1 VHIKKKE
8 SDRCWWCES
17 GRRQTHGHL
26 FGECRHWQCEF
37 AELRT
42 EVERITGKTRR
53 LRERLKVVD
62 LFNDD
67 RLTKAILEFLAA
79 TQVGRHYE

>member
-1 VHIKKKE
+1 VRIKKKK

-17 GRRQTHGHL
+17 GRRQTRGNL
-26 FGECRHWQCEF
+26 FRECRRWQREF
-37 AELRT
+37 AELRK
-42 EVERITGKTRR
+42 EVERIMGKTRR

-79 TQVGRHYE
+79 TEVGRHYE

>member
-1 VHIKKKE
+1 M
-8 SDRCWWCES
+8 
-17 GRRQTHGHL
+17 GN
-26 FGECRHWQCEF
+26 
-37 AELRT
+37 
-42 EVERITGKTRR
+42 TRR

-79 TQVGRHYE
+79 TEVSRHYE

>member
-1 VHIKKKE
+1 VRIKKKE

-17 GRRQTHGHL
+17 GRRQTRGHL
-26 FGECRHWQCEF
+26 FGECRRWQCEF
-37 AELRT
+37 AELRK

-79 TQVGRHYE
+79 TEVGRRYE